1 MYKISN
7 IMAETNNGLMKKT
20 KAQLVDIILR
30 KDDIEVKLRNEI
42 KAIKEEIDNKNDY
55 IKSKEQCIDDL
66 SCCIEDRD
74 YRLQLNADLIK
85 AKKEELSKVNKQL
98 SDIKE
103 DYDTYATK
111 ITELVD
117 NIMFYKKAVVVLSI
131 FIIIELC
138 FLFII

>member
-1 MYKISN
+1 
-7 IMAETNNGLMKKT
+7 MAETNNGLMKKT

-42 KAIKEEIDNKNDY
+42 KTIKEEIDNKNDY

-66 SCCIEDRD
+66 NCCIKDRD
-74 YRLQLNADLIK
+74 YRLQLNADIIK

-117 NIMFYKKAVVVLSI
+117 NIMFYKKTVVVLSI

-138 FLFII
+138 FLFIR

>member
-1 MYKISN
+1 
-7 IMAETNNGLMKKT
+7 MAETNNGLMKKT

-42 KAIKEEIDNKNDY
+42 KAIKEEIDNKNDH

-66 SCCIEDRD
+66 NYCIKDRD
-74 YRLQLNADLIK
+74 YRLTLNADIIK

-117 NIMFYKKAVVVLSI
+117 NIMFYKKTVVVLSI

-138 FLFII
+138 FLFIR

>member
-1 MYKISN
+1 
-7 IMAETNNGLMKKT
+7 MAETNNGLMKKT

-30 KDDIEVKLRNEI
+30 KDDIEVKLRTEI

-66 SCCIEDRD
+66 NGCIKDRD
-74 YRLQLNADLIK
+74 YRLQLNADIIK

-117 NIMFYKKAVVVLSI
+117 NIMFYKKAVVVLSV

-138 FLFII
+138 FLFIR

>member
-1 MYKISN
+1 
-7 IMAETNNGLMKKT
+7 MAETNNGLMKKT

-30 KDDIEVKLRNEI
+30 KDDIEVELRNEI

-66 SCCIEDRD
+66 NFCIKAKDH
-74 YRLQLNADLIK
+74 RLTIAAYIVK

-117 NIMFYKKAVVVLSI
+117 NIMFYKKTVVVLSI

-138 FLFII
+138 FLFIR